1 MTLDMYMMD
10 NTLSTAWL
18 PDVLTWQVPGRGGD
32 PGAAGGK
39 PAASVGHT
47 C

>member
-18 PDVLTWQVPGRGGD
+18 PDVLTWQVSGPGSD
-32 PGAAGGK
+32 PGTAGSE
-39 PAASVGHT
+39 PAALAGHT